1 VIIIAKTA
9 KELAKALQL
18 QGFLFLVD
26 VKWIRQPARVNG
38 RWRCE
43 VMS

>member
-1 VIIIAKTA
+1 MSIIAGSL
-9 KELAKALQL
+9 EEIVQALQL

-26 VKWIRQPARVNG
+26 VKWIRQPSRVNG

-43 VMS
+43 VMP